1 MLNTIRIVMVNTT
14 LPANIGSAA
23 RAMMTATLH
32 QLVLVNPQKP
42 IDDTSYAHAKGGQ
55 SILDNAIITQTLH
68 DAIAD
73 CSLIFAASSRTR
85 HLPRPVVSPST
96 AAAIIDS
103 FVKQQPP
110 HTPPNIAVLFGRE
123 AHGLT
128 NDELATAH
136 YHLQIDANPV
146 YGVLNIASS
155 IQVIGSFFYAYYAEH
170 YLNANKSAHLPPD
183 SNQSNHKPKHNT
195 LDVIIRQTW
204 DEAAINHNE
213 RHKLNAAIIALLE
226 QLQLIDDNMANLP
239 NRLSRLSS
247 RLQLDKKEYA
257 LLMTLIYKIQANL
270 THHLQD
276 KP

>member
-1 MLNTIRIVMVNTT
+1 MTNTTNPLDAIRIVMVNTT

-23 RAMMTATLH
+23 RAMMTAALH

-55 SILDNAIITQTLH
+55 AILDNAIVVQTLD

-85 HLPRPVVSPST
+85 HLPRPVVSPSS
-96 AAAIIDS
+96 AAVIIDD
-103 FVKQQPP
+103 FVKQHQAHQ

-128 NDELATAH
+128 NEELAIAH
-136 YHLQIDANPV
+136 YHLQIDANPA
-146 YGVLNIASS
+146 YGVLNVASS
-155 IQVIGSFFYAYYAEH
+155 IQVIGSFFYAHYA
-170 YLNANKSAHLPPD
+170 AHHLSKNTKQAASLSTD
-183 SNQSNHKPKHNT
+183 HAKNNT
-195 LDVIIRQTW
+195 LDVIIRQVW
-204 DEAAINHNE
+204 DEPAINKSE
-213 RHKLNAAIIALLE
+213 QQKLNCAIMALLE
-226 QLQLIDDNMANLP
+226 QLQLMDENVANLP

-257 LLMTLIYKIQANL
+257 LLMALIYKIQANL
-270 THHLQD
+270 V
-276 KP
+276 